1 MNLLG
6 WVLCYTALFLN
17 TGQCEKQVST
27 KHVKYE
33 QSSEIVESRKAY
45 GKSDQKNY
53 EAYCMAKLPAG
64 KQNCRDFTIEE
75 MPSDDKEW
83 QKVIQGYEGPEDCQS
98 CQKKI
103 LDGLTEE
110 ERKIALLSQDEIQI
124 KDEWSWPHK
133 DSDAGPGCGFPVC
146 ALIDARPERFK
157 SLCHLVHYIEDNK
170 LTFRMFHIQKGDCY
184 NTIKKKGHN
193 WEWGK
198 GSGSCSDLDKKWDI
212 PFCLVDIH
220 ATRAHHFD
228 NPCKAMKY
236 LKHRKESVTLYI
248 GFGNKDEKDQCKHLL
263 KEDKVYLH
271 TEWFDIDEPCITG
284 DLESAAQ
291 SFHYVHNYPA
301 SESFRFCNKAYKDQE
316 FLVQTVSYKN
326 DGIDPKDT
334 NQNTMEKSSNGG
346 EFVCLNIAQDKKP
359 QPPNYWFHRNIKCMD
374 YRIQFRCKCFFGCKK
389 KEKDFEADGQKWPG
403 WNVRVPKIKT
413 TQEGTKK
420 KISKITK
427 TLWDEC
433 EWRPSTSMMYPN
445 KDTWDAEIRV
455 HMTYGTKDAPGR
467 KNFRGHAC
475 GTGIFDAMYV
485 LAMRIK
491 DGKPATETGEVI
503 TKYTPAYGFLCINKN
518 QDKDS
523 HCSNYAVKFC
533 CKIKQFANWGEWS
546 KWTEC
551 SKSCGRGESHRERKC
566 QQDKPSETC
575 WNFSHKKT
583 AQNTQSKDCNIMP
596 CEGEVIVEWKAW
608 TQWGACSV
616 TCGDGVKKRSRSCV
630 TKSKDGERGPQ
641 FVQDKCPS
649 KFQEF
654 KRNARNNEFFET
666 TDCNEGECEE
676 PSWGDWSSWGE
687 CSATCDIGTKRRT
700 RECFNII
707 NMQKMDIEACKENA
721 ESLEY
726 EIQNCVVKTN
736 CPIDGGMG
744 QWSPWSQCT
753 VHCGD
758 GGTRR
763 RHRSCND
770 PLPQHG
776 GKPCDENEKREE
788 VEECSANEKCPV
800 NCVWSKWGEWSEC
813 DKKCYKPFFNDKGE
827 FQKDVKT
834 DDIGFQRRKRHKAQE
849 AEHGGRECDENANE
863 DMKGC
868 KAVKPCDKDC
878 TWGEWGPL
886 MGECEPCFDKNIDDP
901 DDFKSNFQT
910 QTRTVETQG
919 TPRGKCIN
927 SKNKNIKHSQ
937 RMTTKDTVEKKC
949 NPDGLLDPVC
959 AVFYACWTDWSEWSE
974 CKGKCGKQG
983 HRKQRR
989 TCKLCPVGEELEGYE
1004 SEEKRKE
1011 LEKKECSKFIQKME
1025 EKGVTTDCVTAD
1037 CPNLCQHVGWGPWD
1051 PWGTCSQ
1058 SCGKGTRVRA
1068 RRCQGA
1074 GKDEIDYLIA
1084 RKMCKGKGGEYQ
1096 EGKLRQKQSEPC
1108 DMGACGS
1115 KDETKYY

>member
-389 KEKDFEADGQKWPG
+389 KE
-403 WNVRVPKIKT
+403 
-413 TQEGTKK
+413 
-420 KISKITK
+420 
-427 TLWDEC
+427 
-433 EWRPSTSMMYPN
+433 N
-445 KDTWDAEIRV
+445 K
-455 HMTYGTKDAPGR
+455 
-467 KNFRGHAC
+467 
-475 GTGIFDAMYV
+475 
-485 LAMRIK
+485 
-491 DGKPATETGEVI
+491 
-503 TKYTPAYGFLCINKN
+503 
-518 QDKDS
+518 
-523 HCSNYAVKFC
+523 
-533 CKIKQFANWGEWS
+533 
-546 KWTEC
+546 
-551 SKSCGRGESHRERKC
+551 
-566 QQDKPSETC
+566 
-575 WNFSHKKT
+575 
-583 AQNTQSKDCNIMP
+583 
-596 CEGEVIVEWKAW
+596 
-608 TQWGACSV
+608 
-616 TCGDGVKKRSRSCV
+616 
-630 TKSKDGERGPQ
+630 
-641 FVQDKCPS
+641 
-649 KFQEF
+649 
-654 KRNARNNEFFET
+654 
-666 TDCNEGECEE
+666 
-676 PSWGDWSSWGE
+676 
-687 CSATCDIGTKRRT
+687 
-700 RECFNII
+700 
-707 NMQKMDIEACKENA
+707 
-721 ESLEY
+721 
-726 EIQNCVVKTN
+726 
-736 CPIDGGMG
+736 
-744 QWSPWSQCT
+744 
-753 VHCGD
+753 
-758 GGTRR
+758 
-763 RHRSCND
+763 
-770 PLPQHG
+770 
-776 GKPCDENEKREE
+776 
-788 VEECSANEKCPV
+788 
-800 NCVWSKWGEWSEC
+800 
-813 DKKCYKPFFNDKGE
+813 
-827 FQKDVKT
+827 
-834 DDIGFQRRKRHKAQE
+834 
-849 AEHGGRECDENANE
+849 
-863 DMKGC
+863 
-868 KAVKPCDKDC
+868 
-878 TWGEWGPL
+878 
-886 MGECEPCFDKNIDDP
+886 
-901 DDFKSNFQT
+901 
-910 QTRTVETQG
+910 
-919 TPRGKCIN
+919 
-927 SKNKNIKHSQ
+927 
-937 RMTTKDTVEKKC
+937 
-949 NPDGLLDPVC
+949 
-959 AVFYACWTDWSEWSE
+959 
-974 CKGKCGKQG
+974 
-983 HRKQRR
+983 
-989 TCKLCPVGEELEGYE
+989 
-1004 SEEKRKE
+1004 
-1011 LEKKECSKFIQKME
+1011 
-1025 EKGVTTDCVTAD
+1025 
-1037 CPNLCQHVGWGPWD
+1037 
-1051 PWGTCSQ
+1051 
-1058 SCGKGTRVRA
+1058 
-1068 RRCQGA
+1068 
-1074 GKDEIDYLIA
+1074 
-1084 RKMCKGKGGEYQ
+1084 
-1096 EGKLRQKQSEPC
+1096 
-1108 DMGACGS
+1108 
-1115 KDETKYY
+1115 